1 MAPKRSE
8 SFKRYRTQFAI
19 AAALED
25 QQALEDKER
34 AELQDEI
41 DHALQDQA
49 EADQQAQMADEAA
62 KVKEK
67 GQKQAKQAAEGEAE
81 GVFSTIADL
90 RRLSKTLE
98 ATRPQMSEA
107 WQLELDNARNSVS
120 QDKNE
125 GTAERKT
132 PKNKAQAQ
140 PKAKSKAEAKAKSKD
155 KDKDKDK
162 PKTKAQAQPKAKSKA
177 EAKAKSKDKDKDKD
191 KVKTKAESK
200 AELQAAKILK
210 LTRLVHSLK
219 HDLRQVSDDKK
230 ARKIRWL
237 RTCLRRSIVQTQAAK
252 AEALYLRL
260 QHNEQ

>member
-49 EADQQAQMADEAA
+49 AADQQAQMADEAA

-67 GQKQAKQAAEGEAE
+67 G
-81 GVFSTIADL
+81 
-90 RRLSKTLE
+90 LSKTLE

-107 WQLELDNARNSVS
+107 WQLELDKARNSVS

-140 PKAKSKAEAKAKSKD
+140 PKAKSKAEAKAESKD

-210 LTRLVHSLK
+210 LTRLVHGLK

-237 RTCLRRSIVQTQAAK
+237 KTCLRRSIEQTQAAK